1 MEPVKNNNVKQTE
14 PAKNNNVVKVGNDVK
29 IK

>member
-1 MEPVKNNNVKQTE
+1 MEPVKNNNLKQTE